1 VIYIIADDL
10 TGATDTGVQFSKQG
24 YNTHV
29 VIVSESEPP
38 ALTESFQ
45 RNGDIDV
52 LVLDTETREVDPKTA
67 RDRIKSILQE
77 ITLHDSDIVY
87 KKVDSTLRGNVGAE
101 LDECLNVLKKDICLF
116 TPSFPQNKRITVEG
130 YLIVHDQPLGLS
142 EYYAGNLD
150 PGEAS
155 YIPSLLQQDT
165 NLPIERIDL
174 KHVIQ
179 GKDAILG
186 QIHALTQQGNKILVV
201 DAMNTHQ
208 LRELLHSSFEL
219 NESVLYAGSA
229 GLANAL
235 ADMYSGKYSR
245 TRTSVPTQ
253 QSTLI
258 VSGSMR
264 SIARRQIEYLKI
276 QVNPYDMP
284 LDVELL
290 VGNKEAYLQQLLS
303 SVMQTIQ
310 GGQHH
315 LVIYPD
321 PLYSETSMTEKILSR
336 YELNFRELG
345 LAIRN
350 FLGELV
356 MRILDKTS
364 TRNLILTGG
373 DTAIGVCEKLGIHQ
387 LTIVEELLPG
397 IPLSVGHNTHGDVNI
412 VTKAGGFGEED
423 ALYVLFEKLVHQR
436 GLQ

>member
-29 VIVSESEPP
+29 IIVSETDRWELPKDENHTHP
-38 ALTESFQ
+38 AE
-45 RNGDIDV
+45 V
-52 LVLDTETREVDPKTA
+52 LVIDTETRETDSETA
-67 RDRIKSILQE
+67 RSRLRQVLQH
-77 ITLHDSDIVY
+77 LPLCDDDVVY

-101 LDECLNVLKKDICLF
+101 LDECLQGLKKDVCLF
-116 TPSFPQNKRITVEG
+116 TPSFPQNHRITVEG

-150 PGEAS
+150 PDEAS

-174 KHVIQ
+174 KAVIQ
-179 GKDAILG
+179 GKDAILH
-186 QIHALTQQGNKILVV
+186 QIHALTLQGNKILVV
-201 DAMNTHQ
+201 DAVNNQQ
-208 LRELLHSSFEL
+208 LCELLRSSFEVDD
-219 NESVLYAGSA
+219 SILYAGSA

-235 ADMYSGKYSR
+235 ADMYGGKYSR
-245 TRTSVPTQ
+245 TQTSVPTQ

-264 SIARRQIEYLKI
+264 SIARRQIEYLKT

-284 LDVELL
+284 LDVEQL
-290 VGNKEAYLQQLLS
+290 VGSKEAYLQQLLS
-303 SVMQTIQ
+303 SVTQTIQ
-310 GGQHH
+310 GEQHH

-321 PLYSETSMTEKILSR
+321 PLYSETPMTEKILSR

-345 LAIRN
+345 LAIRI
-350 FLGELV
+350 FLGELAI
-356 MRILDKTS
+356 RILDRTS

-397 IPLSVGHNTHGDVNI
+397 IPLSLGRLKTHGDVNI

-423 ALYVLFEKLVHQR
+423 ALYVLFKKLLYQR
-436 GLQ
+436 RT